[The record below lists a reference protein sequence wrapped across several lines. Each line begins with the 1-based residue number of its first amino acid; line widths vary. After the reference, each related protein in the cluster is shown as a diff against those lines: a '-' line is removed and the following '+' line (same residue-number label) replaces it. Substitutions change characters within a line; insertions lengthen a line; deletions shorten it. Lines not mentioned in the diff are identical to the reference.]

1 MENNENYE
9 ELNSILHSST
19 KGAFNEET
27 KELDAEKY
35 YSNIKK
41 AMQMP
46 FMNILL
52 MGATGVGKSSLIN
65 ALFGQEVAKA
75 GAGGPITQHLEKHVN
90 EEKGLILWDT
100 KGIEAADYQNTMESL
115 KKEMEDS
122 FETRDEKKA
131 IDVAY
136 LCVKETSSRVEG
148 REKALLSFAKQWNI
162 PTIVIFTH
170 TQAEAGDESVKEAQ
184 RVINEEWGFKGFIKA
199 YVRVNSVAYSFRG
212 MEVPIEG
219 LKELVYETVKCFPDA
234 QKNKKDRL
242 LSMVR
247 NKKNHFLCIQKADIQ
262 ARKQAMIYRSK
273 TIIHIASGSAGAVGL
288 SPIPFSDMPIIAGA
302 QMLMIEEMNRAFE
315 VKMEESVATSLITG
329 LLGVTAVA
337 QVGRTLVNGFLKFI
351 PIVGSVAGSATAVAI
366 TEGIGF
372 AYLKVLETCFND
384 ETGEVELPAMDT
396 IKSLFKESYLSL
408 DTIKK
413 LKP

>member
-1 MENNENYE
+1 MENNENHKKLSGILRDFLGDAFTLDGKE
-9 ELNSILHSST
+9 GGLNM
-19 KGAFNEET
+19 
-27 KELDAEKY
+27 EKMREV
-35 YSNIKK
+35 IKK
-41 AMQMP
+41 EKP
-46 FMNILL
+46 IMNILL

-75 GAGGPITQHLEKHVN
+75 GIGKPVTQHLEKYVD

-100 KGIEAADYQNTMESL
+100 KGIEAEDYQNTMESL

-122 FETRDEKKA
+122 FKTLDEKKA

-136 LCVKETSSRVEG
+136 LCVKETSSRVEE
-148 REKALLSFAKQWNI
+148 REKELLSLTKKWNI
-162 PTIVIFTH
+162 PTIVVFTN
-170 TQAEAGDESVKEAQ
+170 TQEKAGDAFVKEAQ
-184 RVINEEWGFKGFIKA
+184 KIINEEWGFGGFVKA
-199 YVRVNSVAYSFRG
+199 YARVNSVAFSFRG
-212 MEVPIEG
+212 IEVPVEG
-219 LKELVYETVKCFPDA
+219 LKELVDETKKCLIDA
-234 QKNKKDRL
+234 KKNKQ
-242 LSMVR
+242 
-247 NKKNHFLCIQKADIQ
+247 NHFLLIQKANIQ
-262 ARKQAMIYRSK
+262 ARKQAMIDKSK
-273 TIIHIASGSAGAVGL
+273 TIIHVASGAAGGVGL
-288 SPIPFSDMPIIAGA
+288 IPIPFSDALAIAPIQAG
-302 QMLMIEEMNRAFE
+302 MIYKMNDAFE

-351 PIVGSVAGSATAVAI
+351 PIVGSVAGGATAAII